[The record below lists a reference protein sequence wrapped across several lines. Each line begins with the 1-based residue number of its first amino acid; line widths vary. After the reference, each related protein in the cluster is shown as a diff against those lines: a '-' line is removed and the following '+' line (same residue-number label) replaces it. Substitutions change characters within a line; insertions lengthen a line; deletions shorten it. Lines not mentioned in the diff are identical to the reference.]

1 MRADST
7 VYVVEDDAGARDSLR
22 FLVDSVGLSVEAYDS
37 AEAFLAAFDPR
48 RRACVVADVR
58 MPGISGLELQELLN
72 ERASSP
78 PVILVTGHADVPMAV
93 RALKAGAYDFL
104 EKPFREQ
111 DIIDLIRRALEA
123 DGRRRER
130 QRRERELALR
140 YDSLTARETE
150 VFALVAAGAANKVIA
165 SQLGLSQK
173 TVEVHRA
180 HVMDKM
186 KARSL
191 AHLVVMAVA
200 LGVVPDAVLGLGEDG
215 AGPDVPIPG
224 PT

>member
-1 MRADST
+1 MNADAV
-7 VYVVEDDAGARDSLR
+7 VYVVEDDARARDSLR
-22 FLVDSVGLSVEAYDS
+22 FLVDSVGLPVEAYAS
-37 AEAFLAAFDPR
+37 AEAFLEAFDPR
-48 RRACVVADVR
+48 RRACVIADVR

-104 EKPFREQ
+104 EKPVREQ
-111 DIIDLIRRALEA
+111 DMIDLIRRALEDDA
-123 DGRRRER
+123 
-130 QRRERELALR
+130 QRRERHRREKELATR
-140 YDSLTARETE
+140 VASLTARESE
-150 VFALVAAGAANKVIA
+150 VFALVARGAPNKVIA
-165 SQLGLSQK
+165 SGLGLSQK

-191 AHLVVMAVA
+191 AHLVVMAVV
-200 LGVVPDAVLGLGEDG
+200 LGVVPDGVVGPLSDGGKGAV
-215 AGPDVPIPG
+215 PNPG
-224 PT
+224 PY